1 MCVRKREMERQGK
14 RSLRLVLVPCPFQGH
29 INPMLQLGTIL
40 YSKGFSITIA
50 HTQFNSPNPSSH
62 PDFSFLP
69 LPDTLPEHNSST
81 SDLVTF
87 VWDLNANYNCF
98 QKCLAEVMGQ
108 QGPDDRIVCIIYDE
122 VMCFSE
128 AAAKDLKLP
137 SIVLRTGSA
146 ANFLARTG
154 LIQLKAQGYIPFPGI
169 CVP

>member
-1 MCVRKREMERQGK
+1 
-14 RSLRLVLVPCPFQGH
+14 
-29 INPMLQLGTIL
+29 
-40 YSKGFSITIA
+40 
-50 HTQFNSPNPSSH
+50 
-62 PDFSFLP
+62 
-69 LPDTLPEHNSST
+69 LPDTLPDHNSST

-87 VWDLNANYNCF
+87 VWDLNANYIDCF

-137 SIVLRTGSA
+137 SIVFRTSSA
-146 ANFLARTG
+146 ATFLARTG

-169 CVP
+169 YVP